1 MTIRPAVREDAE
13 QAARLLYDA
22 LHDVAHQLTGEE
34 SEQDAVRVL
43 EEYFAA
49 EEGRLSY
56 HQAIVKEVEGVV
68 AGIIIVYGGD
78 QIGELD
84 QPILERLR
92 KMKNDPDLRLDKE
105 SDEDEYYID
114 TLSVSPAF
122 SGQGIATK
130 LIHKAEERA
139 KELGY
144 EKIAMVVVTDNS
156 RAYSL
161 YLHLGYEVDKEIMIN
176 GHVYYHMVK
185 HLYEMAK

>member
-1 MTIRPAVREDAE
+1 MTIRPAVREDAK

-22 LHDVAHQLTGEE
+22 LHDVAHQLTGEA
-34 SEQDAVRVL
+34 SEQDAVSVL
-43 EEYFAA
+43 EQYFAA
-49 EEGRLSY
+49 EQGRLSY
-56 HQAIVKEVEGVV
+56 QQAIVMEEEGEA
-68 AGIIIVYGGD
+68 AGVIVVYGGD

-92 KMKNDPDLRLDKE
+92 SMKNDPNLTLDKE

-114 TLSVSPAF
+114 TLSVSPKF
-122 SGQGIATK
+122 SGKGIGTK
-130 LIHKAEERA
+130 LIHAAEERA
-139 KELGY
+139 KERGY
-144 EKIAMVVVTDNS
+144 AKIAMAVVTDNS

-185 HLYEMAK
+185 PV

>member
-1 MTIRPAVREDAE
+1 MTIRAARSEDAK

-43 EEYFAA
+43 EQYFAV
-49 EEGRLSY
+49 ETGRLS
-56 HQAIVKEVEGVV
+56 HKQAIVKEVDGEVAGVV
-68 AGIIIVYGGD
+68 IVYGGD
-78 QIGELD
+78 EVAELD

-92 KMKNDPDLRLDKE
+92 AMKNDPGLKLDKE

-114 TLSVSPAF
+114 TLSVSPKF
-122 SGQGIATK
+122 SGQGIGTK
-130 LIHKAEERA
+130 LIQAAEVRA
-139 KELGY
+139 KERGY
-144 EKIAMVVVTDNS
+144 KKNAMAVVTDNS

-185 HLYEMAK
+185 HL